1 MGNIYRSAQQVLLFA
16 GSPVSTMIA
25 AVLFITLFGGTYGGA
40 FVRDTEDFR
49 NAWRNYTHS
58 QLKEYFDVPLP
69 EEETWE
75 CVRHLLWLRG
85 SSLLPLLLFCS
96 KYCLTNESGYI
107 PSLLFQ
113 TLGVFGLN
121 VHRSVFPPEIRG
133 ISIT

>member
-1 MGNIYRSAQQVLLFA
+1 MWIDHICINQKNHAERTPQVLQMGNIYRSAQQVLLFA

-85 SSLLPLLLFCS
+85 HR
-96 KYCLTNESGYI
+96 YC
-107 PSLLFQ
+107 
-113 TLGVFGLN
+113 
-121 VHRSVFPPEIRG
+121 RSCYSVPN
-133 ISIT
+133 TV